1 MLLAIYDHSF
11 KVQATV
17 ITIVKYDR
25 KTFIAQ
31 ATDLNFFV
39 SRHLAEWILAVCRGM
54 NKFNRLEFYFDE
66 CLKESSE
73 HAQKSF

>member
-11 KVQATV
+11 IVQATV

-31 ATDLNFFV
+31 TADLNFFV
-39 SRHLAEWILAVCRGM
+39 SRHLAEWVLANCR
-54 NKFNRLEFYFDE
+54 
-66 CLKESSE
+66 
-73 HAQKSF
+73 